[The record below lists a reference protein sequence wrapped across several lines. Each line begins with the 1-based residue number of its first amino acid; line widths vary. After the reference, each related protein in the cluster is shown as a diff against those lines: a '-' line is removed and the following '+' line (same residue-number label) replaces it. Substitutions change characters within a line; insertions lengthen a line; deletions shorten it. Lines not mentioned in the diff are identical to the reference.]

1 MKTNIALRVS
11 SWMIL
16 CCVLAF
22 NSLPA
27 QNRIGMAVQAGTSN
41 VEINGLV
48 ILDII
53 SPYLH
58 SIPQYTAGLDY
69 ERELS
74 QQWSIV
80 TGAYYSTRGFGLE
93 KNVDIQLLGLD
104 VPVGANV
111 NTRLN
116 YLEVP
121 AAIQYKF
128 TKGGVTPYVKAGIAA
143 GYAVSGKLQPTVNA
157 IIDWKLPSIPI
168 NLENDLYN
176 RFDIAALG
184 GVGISIPTNDD
195 GSFQIELNYRH
206 GLSDMFHDNI
216 TDIRIK
222 SNGISAGIGYTMRF

>member
-1 MKTNIALRVS
+1 MKTNIALRFS

-16 CCVLAF
+16 FGILAS
-22 NSLPA
+22 NSLFA
-27 QNRIGMAVQAGTSN
+27 QNRIGMSAQASTSN
-41 VEINGLV
+41 VEINGLG
-48 ILDII
+48 ILDVI

-58 SIPQYTAGLDY
+58 SIPQYNIGLVY

-74 QQWSIV
+74 NQWAII
-80 TGAYYSTRGFGLE
+80 TGVNYATRGFGLE
-93 KNVDIQLLGLD
+93 ENVDINLLGLD
-104 VPVGANV
+104 VPVGANI

-116 YLEVP
+116 YMEVP
-121 AAIQYKF
+121 AAVQYKF
-128 TKGGVTPYVKAGIAA
+128 TKQGVTPYIKAGLSA
-143 GYAVSGKLQPTVNA
+143 GYAISGKMQPTVNA
-157 IIDWKLPSIPI
+157 IIDWKLPSIPV

-184 GVGISIPTNDD
+184 GIGVSIPTNDI

-206 GLSDMFHDNI
+206 GLSDMFQDNI